1 MVKVLPKLL
10 MGTEILGLIVSAA
23 GYIFKI
29 LRLTGANE
37 MLMIGLMTLAT
48 TYFLS
53 GFVLVP
59 VQDDGKPK
67 SFADLMPVI
76 LRKILYIGL
85 AVFLVGFLFGLLHL
99 AGANEMLLMGIG
111 TLLSGTLLAMVLV
124 LGKRERM
131 ALLQSP
137 LIRSVVVLVFFLV
150 SYLR

>member
-1 MVKVLPKLL
+1 MVKILPKLL
-10 MGTEILGLIVSAA
+10 TGSEILGLILSVTGYGFKVLHLA
-23 GYIFKI
+23 G
-29 LRLTGANE
+29 ADQ

-59 VQDDGKPK
+59 APDDSKQK
-67 SFADLMPVI
+67 SFVDLMPVV

-85 AVFLVGFLFGLLHL
+85 SVFLVGFLFGLLHL